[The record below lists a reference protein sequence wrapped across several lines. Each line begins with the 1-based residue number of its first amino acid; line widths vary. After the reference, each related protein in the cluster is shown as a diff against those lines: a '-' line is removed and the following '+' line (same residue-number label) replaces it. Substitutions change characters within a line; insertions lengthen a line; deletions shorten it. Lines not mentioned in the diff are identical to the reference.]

1 MQNLTTL
8 RTALLESPQNVRL
21 WLLYGQSCLSGDDLE
36 EARKAFE
43 KAEALSPGDPEA
55 RLGIASVLFR
65 KGKLSEA
72 AVRTQSILQ
81 HHTSFAPAHLLL
93 SRIFL
98 AENERERAHAHYS
111 TAKMLSKS
119 VKDRDLER
127 EFVHQHHR
135 HASSLPDTPC
145 GFAGLTSDPDWDM
158 SDELDLAMFSGLDE
172 TDEECQ
178 EDAEPAV
185 AGEEEEQ
192 FDILEY
198 ERPKGCFQD
207 VAGMEEIKEELR
219 MKLIY
224 PYEYPDLFRAYG
236 KKAGGG
242 ILLYGPPGCGKSL
255 VCRAIAGETDATF
268 FSLRLHQI
276 LEMYI
281 GCSEKNL
288 HSLFEAARE
297 KAPSIIFIDELDA
310 LGADRAE
317 MKQSVNRTVVNQL
330 LMELD
335 GLDGENEGV
344 LVIAATSALWNVD
357 PAFLRPGRFDRRI
370 FVPPPSQEERKKIL
384 EMQAANR
391 PVTELDFESLAS
403 QLVNYSGADIAQ
415 VFDVATEDVLRLAI
429 RMKEVIPLTTSA
441 LESAIRKVSP
451 SIPLWDEH
459 RQRHGNP

>member
-8 RTALLESPQNVRL
+8 RKALRESPQSLRL
-21 WLLYGQSCLSGDDLE
+21 WLLYGQSCLSGNDLE

-43 KAEALSPGDPEA
+43 KAEALAPGNPEA
-55 RLGIASVLFR
+55 LLGIASVLFQ
-65 KGKLSEA
+65 KGRLSEA

-81 HHTSFAPAHLLL
+81 QHYHFAPAHLLL
-93 SRIFL
+93 SRILL
-98 AENERERAHAHYS
+98 AENEREKAEDHYS

-135 HASSLPDTPC
+135 RSPLSNSSVD
-145 GFAGLTSDPDWDM
+145 FNGLSSDPDWDL
-158 SDELDLAMFSGLDE
+158 SDKLDFSLLSGL
-172 TDEECQ
+172 EEGEC
-178 EDAEPAV
+178 ESCEEPA
-185 AGEEEEQ
+185 ALADGEEEE
-192 FDILEY
+192 FDIDEY
-198 ERPKGCFQD
+198 ERPKGCFED
-207 VAGMEEIKEELR
+207 VAGMEEVKEELR

-224 PYEYPDLFRAYG
+224 PYEHPDLFRTYG

-242 ILLYGPPGCGKSL
+242 IVLHGPPGCGKSL

-317 MKQSVNRTVVNQL
+317 MKQSLSRTVVNQL

-370 FVPPPSQEERKKIL
+370 FVPPPSLEDRKKIL
-384 EMQAANR
+384 QMQAANR
-391 PVTELDFESLAS
+391 PVTNLDFPRLAE
-403 QLVNYSGADIAQ
+403 QLEEYSGADIAQ
-415 VFDVATEDVLRLAI
+415 VFDVATEEALRHAI
-429 RMKEVIPLTTSA
+429 RTQEVVPLTTRT
-441 LESAIRKVSP
+441 LEAAIRKVTP
-451 SIPLWDEH
+451 SIPLWDQH
-459 RQRHGNP
+459 RLRHGNT